1 MYILY
6 CNILILKPWSSVK
19 IQRCRIPG
27 IIQSFES
34 GKCQDFTCSCVGHES
49 SVQVFL
55 CGVPPIVLSTCV
67 GPNNPCSAL
76 QNVLRFLYRIVSC
89 EQQIFRFPKAKVEAS
104 QLCRISRPF
113 KASKPNFPALASGW
127 AGSAMCILSHAIR
140 LQLANMCKLV
150 PHSISRHVCP
160 YHHVCPYLI
169 STLPKERSNKTRFQF
184 ASPRTAHNCRC
195 SRMFKPQSR

>member
-1 MYILY
+1 MSPPSRYF
-6 CNILILKPWSSVK
+6 SA
-19 IQRCRIPG
+19 
-27 IIQSFES
+27 
-34 GKCQDFTCSCVGHES
+34 
-49 SVQVFL
+49 VF
-55 CGVPPIVLSTCV
+55 
-67 GPNNPCSAL
+67 
-76 QNVLRFLYRIVSC
+76 R
-89 EQQIFRFPKAKVEAS
+89 
-104 QLCRISRPF
+104 QLCCLPALGQTTHAQHCRMFCDFFTELCHASNKSSDFQKPKWKLPDFAEFQGPRPF

-160 YHHVCPYLI
+160 YLI